1 MNYKSKLVKVEK
13 DPGYGSHIPPIYMT
27 STFVFENAEIG
38 AKRFAGED
46 PGFMYTRL
54 GNPTVRELEK
64 KMADLEFGEDC
75 LAFSSGMAAITG
87 CLLGILRAGD
97 HVIAHTAL
105 YGATHSFLTTTL
117 PKFGIDVTF
126 VPFKTGEDL
135 EPYITPRTKVIYFE
149 TPSNPTLSLVDLK
162 TVADFANQK
171 GILTVVDNTFLSPY
185 LQNPLLHGID
195 IVVHSATKYLSGHGY
210 LIGGLVV
217 ANKEIIVPMRKEV
230 QKNMGAIMSPMDAW
244 LLYQGMRTLHIR
256 MDRAQQNAQV
266 LAERLEQHDTVA
278 EVFFPGLASFK
289 DKTIMEKQMKGP
301 GAMISFVLK
310 GGYEAGVKLMNSVKL
325 CTLAVSLGDVGTLI
339 QHPASMTH
347 AIIPKEEREKAG
359 VWDGL
364 VRFSVGIEDVE
375 DIWQDLDMALRVKK
389 SD

>member
-1 MNYKSKLVKVEK
+1 MNYNSELVKVKK

-27 STFVFENAEIG
+27 STFVFDHAEQG
-38 AKRFAGED
+38 AARFAGED

-54 GNPTVRELEK
+54 GNPTVRELEEK
-64 KMADLEFGEDC
+64 VAKLEYADGC

-87 CLLGILRAGD
+87 CLMGILQAGD
-97 HVIAHTAL
+97 HMIAHTAL
-105 YGATHSFLTTTL
+105 YGATHAFLTKTL
-117 PKFGIDVTF
+117 KKFGVEISF
-126 VPFKTGEDL
+126 VPFKTASEV
-135 EPYITPRTKVIYFE
+135 EPFVTTRTKVIYFE

-162 TVADFANQK
+162 SVATLAQQK

-185 LQNPLLHGID
+185 LQNPILSGID

-217 ANKEIIVPMRKEV
+217 ANKHIIDPMRKEV
-230 QKNMGAIMSPMDAW
+230 QKNMGAVMSPMDAW
-244 LLYQGMRTLHIR
+244 LLYQGIRTLHIR
-256 MDRAQQNAQV
+256 MDRSQSNAKI
-266 LAERLEQHDTVA
+266 LAERLEKHPTIGQ
-278 EVFFPGLASFK
+278 VFYPGLASFE
-289 DKTIMEKQMKGP
+289 DNAIMEKQMKGP
-301 GAMISFVLK
+301 GAMISFILK
-310 GGYEAGVKLMNSVKL
+310 GGYQAGVSLMNNVKV

-359 VWDGL
+359 ILDGL

-375 DIWQDLDMALRVKK
+375 DIWNDLEAALG
-389 SD
+389 